1 MTDLHL
7 LLTLGTIHLLA
18 LASPGPDF
26 ALILKIAS
34 REPRSTA
41 LAAAVGISL
50 AILVH
55 TVLSLT
61 GVSLAIQSSHTLFV
75 LVQLFGALYLGWM
88 GMGVFGVQARLKR
101 ALAARPLA
109 EAQTNELPTSRAAI
123 NDAQVMQSEELNNRV
138 DNNLG
143 NNASDNTMSAAAGL
157 LLGLSTNLF
166 NPKALVFF
174 VTLFSTLITPEVSNQ
189 TKLLAAIL
197 LPLLSVIWFA
207 MLAMLLSHER
217 VQQRLL
223 RFGRYIDYLC
233 GAIFL
238 AVSVA
243 ILLRLLTA

>member
-34 REPRSTA
+34 REQRSTA

-88 GMGVFGVQARLKR
+88 GLGAFGVQAWLKR

-123 NDAQVMQSEELNNRV
+123 NDANAKQGEELNNRV
-138 DNNLG
+138 DNEPG
-143 NNASDNTMSAAAGL
+143 KSASAMSATAGL

-174 VTLFSTLITPEVSNQ
+174 LTLFSTLITPEVNSQ

-207 MLAMLLSHER
+207 MLAMLLSHAR

-223 RFGRYIDYLC
+223 RFGHYIDYLC

>member
-34 REPRSTA
+34 REQRSTA

-61 GVSLAIQSSHTLFV
+61 GVSLAIQGSHTLFV

-88 GMGVFGVQARLKR
+88 GLGAFGVQAWLKR

-123 NDAQVMQSEELNNRV
+123 NDTQVMQSEELNNRV
-138 DNNLG
+138 DNEPG
-143 NNASDNTMSAAAGL
+143 KSASDNTMSLQPGCC
-157 LLGLSTNLF
+157 LGYRPTCSTPRRWCSF
-166 NPKALVFF
+166 
-174 VTLFSTLITPEVSNQ
+174 
-189 TKLLAAIL
+189 
-197 LPLLSVIWFA
+197 
-207 MLAMLLSHER
+207 
-217 VQQRLL
+217 
-223 RFGRYIDYLC
+223 
-233 GAIFL
+233 
-238 AVSVA
+238 
-243 ILLRLLTA
+243 

>member
-34 REPRSTA
+34 REQRSTA
-41 LAAAVGISL
+41 LAAAIGISL

-88 GMGVFGVQARLKR
+88 GLGAFGVQAWLQR
-101 ALAARPLA
+101 ALATRSLV
-109 EAQTNELPTSRAAI
+109 EAQANELPTSQSAI
-123 NDAQVMQSEELNNRV
+123 NDTNAKRYEELNNRL
-138 DNNLG
+138 DNDLG
-143 NNASDNTMSAAAGL
+143 KSVSDNTMSATAGL

-174 VTLFSTLITPEVSNQ
+174 LTLFSSLITPAVSNQ

-207 MLAMLLSHER
+207 MLAMLLSHAR

-238 AVSVA
+238 TVSVA